1 MFAHQFRLMPA
12 RAPKAPPSWAVLS
25 VKCCVVGILA
35 LPVVVPLLLA
45 GRAALGPIDD
55 DAFRRTAFFGSVGLW
70 VAMFALAQYLIT
82 VYPPVP
88 RR

>member
-1 MFAHQFRLMPA
+1 MFVSQIRFTPA
-12 RAPKAPPSWAVLS
+12 LSRTAPPSWAVLS

-35 LPVVVPLLLA
+35 LPLAVPLLLGA
-45 GRAALGPIDD
+45 STALAPVADS
-55 DAFRRTAFFGSVGLW
+55 FRRATFFTAAGVW
-70 VAMFALAQYLIT
+70 VTMFVLAQYLIT